1 MVKFRITLLLT
12 FLFFNNLV
20 GCTIQSNTLKNTES
34 QEIKKDTLES
44 SIQFKN
50 KVIKEIEIT
59 SNKDQTSISINDK
72 KKIKVFVDGLNQ
84 AKEKT
89 LSVDKEALS
98 FVENKINL
106 KYQDGSNQEYLIW
119 VTDNEN
125 VVTLG
130 EQMKSEQLQVPGYK
144 LTDYDSKKFINLLK
158 NK

>member
-1 MVKFRITLLLT
+1 MVKFWITLLLSLL
-12 FLFFNNLV
+12 FLNNLV

-44 SIQFKN
+44 SIQYKN
-50 KVIKEIEIT
+50 KIIKEIEIK
-59 SNKDQTSISINDK
+59 SSKDQTSISLNDK
-72 KKIKVFVDGLNQ
+72 RKIKIFVDGLNQ
-84 AKEKT
+84 AEEKT

-98 FVENKINL
+98 FVENTMNI

-119 VTDNEN
+119 VTDN

-130 EQMKSEQLQVPGYK
+130 EQMKSEQLQVLGYK
-144 LTDYDSKKFINLLK
+144 LTDHDSKKFINVLK

>member
-1 MVKFRITLLLT
+1 MKFRITLLLT

-144 LTDYDSKKFINLLK
+144 LTDHDSKKFINLLK

>member
-1 MVKFRITLLLT
+1 MKFWITLLLSLL
-12 FLFFNNLV
+12 FLNNLV

-44 SIQFKN
+44 SIQYKN
-50 KVIKEIEIT
+50 KIIKEIEIK
-59 SNKDQTSISINDK
+59 SSKDQTSISLNDK
-72 KKIKVFVDGLNQ
+72 RKIKIFVDGLNQ
-84 AKEKT
+84 AEEKT

-98 FVENKINL
+98 FVENTMNI

-119 VTDNEN
+119 VTDN

-130 EQMKSEQLQVPGYK
+130 EQMKSEQLQVLGYK
-144 LTDYDSKKFINLLK
+144 LTDHDSKKFINVLK